1 MRLVKSKNGFS
12 IYGRDGGIIRAA
24 AIFIN
29 PEQKPNLTGT
39 VSAGSAGPPVAPSST
54 LTGSGT
60 AFDTSLKVGEYLEFD
75 LAQPIIAMVKA
86 IASATSLTLGDPAEP
101 GENLSVF
108 IPAGTNYR
116 KFDSFWLGKTST
128 AGISINT
135 EEGVLETKSSDR
147 GETPENVFSGSVKPM
162 LKLNLMEASVEA
174 LSYVLKGMVNF
185 TRDVNGKIVASSF
198 GPRTGFDFKKN
209 AMRVAIIEYD
219 GDGGVSADPASR
231 MDIFKVGFK
240 GNINLTKNSSD
251 QVGVDLEGYIFED
264 DTKVVNGKPQYWATN
279 EAEMVYD

>member
-1 MRLVKSKNGFS
+1 MRLLKSKNGIS

-29 PEQKPNLTGT
+29 PEQKPNLAGT
-39 VSAGSAGPPVAPSST
+39 VTAGSAGPPIVTSAT
-54 LTGSGT
+54 LTGTGT
-60 AFDTSLKVGEYLEFD
+60 AFDTALKVGDYLEFN
-75 LAQPIIAMVKA
+75 LATPVIAMVKA
-86 IASATSLTLGDPAEP
+86 IGTATSLTLGDPANP
-101 GENLSVF
+101 GENLDLY
-108 IPAGTNYR
+108 IPAGTTYR
-116 KFDSFWLGKTST
+116 KFDSFWLGKTAP
-128 AGISINT
+128 AGISITT

-147 GETPENVFSGSVKPM
+147 GETPENVYSGSVKAM
-162 LKLNLMEASVEA
+162 LKLTLMEASIEA

-198 GPRTGFDFKKN
+198 GPRTGFDFKSN
-209 AMRVAIIEYD
+209 SFRIAIIEYD
-219 GDGGVSADPASR
+219 GDGAISADPAAR

-264 DTKVVNGKPQYWATN
+264 DSKVVNGKPQYWSTN

>member
-12 IYGRDGGIIRAA
+12 IYGRDGGLIRAA

-29 PEQKPNLTGT
+29 PEQNPNLVGT
-39 VSAGSAGPPVAPSST
+39 VSAGSAGPPAVPSAT
-54 LTGSGT
+54 LSGTGT
-60 AFDTSLKVGEYLEFD
+60 AFDTALKVGDYLEFD
-75 LAQPIIAMVKA
+75 LGTPIIAMVKA
-86 IASATSLTLGDPAEP
+86 IASANSLTLGDPANP
-101 GENLSVF
+101 GENLEVY
-108 IPAGTNYR
+108 IPALTTFR
-116 KFDSFWLGKTST
+116 KFDSFWLGKTSS
-128 AGISINT
+128 AGISITT

-162 LKLNLMEASVEA
+162 LKLNLMEASVET

-209 AMRVAIIEYD
+209 AVRIAIIEYD
-219 GDGGVSADPASR
+219 GDGAVSSDPAAR

-240 GNINLTKNSSD
+240 GNLNLTKNSSD
-251 QVGVDLEGYIFED
+251 QVGADLEGYIFED